1 MEIYIAHT
9 QGFCAGVSR
18 AIKIVDEALR
28 RYGTPLYVFHEIV
41 HNQKVVRDFKD
52 RGVQF
57 VDDLDEVP
65 DGARLIFS
73 AHGVAP
79 STIAKAKMKHLH
91 IVDATCPL
99 VDRVHRQAED
109 FSKKKINVVL
119 IGHKNHQEVIGTQGY
134 VDHKLF
140 HIVETQNDIDSLTID
155 PSSDVGYVAQTTLSL
170 DDTKSIVQK
179 LKEKFPRLIKH
190 KATNICYATQN
201 RQDAIKQLCEICD
214 VILVCGSAN
223 SSNSNR
229 LKETAQ
235 SHGVKSFL
243 IDSAQDLQREMLND
257 ASRVGVSSG
266 ASVPS
271 SIVEHVIE
279 KIKSMYPVENI
290 HCSPSPEKE
299 IIFQLP
305 TM

>member
-18 AIKIVDEALR
+18 AIKIVDEVLR

-65 DGARLIFS
+65 DGSRLIFS

-79 STIAKAKMKHLH
+79 STIAKAKAKHVH

-109 FSKKKINVVL
+109 FSRKKINVVL
-119 IGHKNHQEVIGTQGY
+119 IGHKKHQEVIGTQGY
-134 VDHKLF
+134 VDPGLF
-140 HIVETQNDIDSLTID
+140 YIVETEKDIDTLKMD
-155 PSSDVGYVAQTTLSL
+155 PNSDVGYVAQTTLSL
-170 DDTKSIVQK
+170 DDTKNIVQK
-179 LKEKFPRLIKH
+179 LKERFPHLIKH

-201 RQDAIKQLCEICD
+201 RQNAIKELCDICD

-235 SHGVKSFL
+235 SQGVKSFL
-243 IDSAQDLQREMLND
+243 IDSAADLNLDMLKGV
-257 ASRVGVSSG
+257 SKVGISSG

-271 SIVEHVIE
+271 SIVEEVIE
-279 KIKSMYPVENI
+279 KIKATYQVKKVHVSQ
-290 HCSPSPEKE
+290 SPEKE

-305 TM
+305 KI